1 MGRELVEVYREGGPE
16 WDGERGRVMVAMA
29 TTDRYATNADTA
41 STSHTSHI
49 SHISHLPLS
58 TSHISHITYSSLL
71 DEALSLLEGVVSCS
85 HYTLTP
91 SHTRYQAL
99 PHLATAHT
107 LKAIADLQGRMG

>member
-1 MGRELVEVYREGGPE
+1 ML
-16 WDGERGRVMVAMA
+16 
-29 TTDRYATNADTA
+29 
-41 STSHTSHI
+41 I
-49 SHISHLPLS
+49 SHFPHLTHP

-91 SHTRYQAL
+91 SHRHQAL